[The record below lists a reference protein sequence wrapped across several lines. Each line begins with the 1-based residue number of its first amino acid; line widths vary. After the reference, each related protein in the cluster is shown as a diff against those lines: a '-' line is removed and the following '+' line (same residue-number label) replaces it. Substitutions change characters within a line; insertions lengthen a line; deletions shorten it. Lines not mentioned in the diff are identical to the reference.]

1 MAESFY
7 GTGRRKTAIARVTLK
22 PGAGKIT
29 INKNDIS
36 NYLGNKILEG
46 IVSFPFKLT
55 SNEGKFD
62 VDVKATGGGIHAQA
76 EAIRLGVSRAL
87 VQFDQNTMIPLKKT
101 HCLTRDSREV
111 ERKKYGQRGARA
123 KFQYSK
129 R

>member
-1 MAESFY
+1 MAESYY

-22 PGAGKIT
+22 PGDGKVT
-29 INKNDIS
+29 INKRDGS
-36 NYLGNKILEG
+36 FYLGNKILES
-46 IVSFPFKLT
+46 IIAFPFKLT

-62 VDVKATGGGIHAQA
+62 TGVNVVGGGIHAQA

-87 VQFDQNTMIPLKKT
+87 VKFDQNTMVPLKKT
-101 HCLTRDSREV
+101 HCLTRDPREV

-123 KFQYSK
+123 KNQFSK

>member
-1 MAESFY
+1 MAESY
-7 GTGRRKTAIARVTLK
+7 CGTGRRKTAIARVTLK
-22 PGAGKIT
+22 PGTGKTT

-36 NYLGNKILEG
+36 SYLGNKILEG
-46 IVSFPFKLT
+46 IVFLPLKLT

-62 VDVKATGGGIHAQA
+62 MDVKVGGGGIHAQA
-76 EAIRLGVSRAL
+76 EAIKLGVSRAL
-87 VQFDQNTMIPLKKT
+87 VQIDQNAIIPLKKT
-101 HCLTRDSREV
+101 HCLTRDSRKV